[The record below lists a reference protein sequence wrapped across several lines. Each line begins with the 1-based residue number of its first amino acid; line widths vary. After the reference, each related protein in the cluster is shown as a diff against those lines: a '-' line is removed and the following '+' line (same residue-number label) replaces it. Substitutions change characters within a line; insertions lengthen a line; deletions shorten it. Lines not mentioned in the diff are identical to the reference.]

1 MRDKEAKFKEERKL
15 LEQAKYVL
23 SSETGYS
30 IALSH
35 NIEMFYRAIKI
46 EEADRRKYDRREN
59 DVGYDGDDRR
69 KGKRRRKF
77 IGRK

>member
-1 MRDKEAKFKEERKL
+1 MKKIL

-35 NIEMFYRAIKI
+35 NIEMLYRALKN
-46 EEADRRKYDRREN
+46 EEADRRKGDRRQQ
-59 DVGYDGDDRR
+59 DVSYNGDDRR
-69 KGKRRRKF
+69 KVKRRRKF
-77 IGRK
+77 S